1 MGSTVVGCLFLF
13 SLTFTKKVT
22 VKNLLLLCA
31 FALISCSAF
40 SQIDSAKERPIY
52 LRFPTIP
59 EFTIYKA
66 PDSTAFSRDN
76 LQKKKNTIF
85 IVFSP
90 DCEHCQHEAEMIT
103 QNIQKFRNTQIVMVT
118 YLPYSEMIKFYHI
131 YKIAQ
136 YPQIT
141 MARDTKFFFP
151 VFFKVRSLPAI
162 FIYDKNGNFKKSF
175 EGDVKP
181 ETILA
186 SL

>member
-1 MGSTVVGCLFLF
+1 M
-13 SLTFTKKVT
+13 
-22 VKNLLLLCA
+22 KNLLILCV
-31 FALISCSAF
+31 FTFVCNTGF
-40 SQIDSAKERPIY
+40 SQIDSAKDKPIY

-66 PDSTAFSRDN
+66 PDSTAFSRDD
-76 LQKKKNTIF
+76 LKKKKNTIF
-85 IVFSP
+85 IIFSP
-90 DCEHCQHEAEMIT
+90 DCGHCQHETEMLT
-103 QNIQKFRNTQIVMVT
+103 QNLQKFRNTQIVMVT

-131 YKIAQ
+131 YKIAE

-151 VFFKVRSLPAI
+151 VFFKVQNLPSI
-162 FIYDKNGNFKKSF
+162 FIYDKNGNFKKAF

-186 SL
+186 AL